1 MKTPKISVE
10 QFYVENASSL
20 GLHLLAGADG
30 LKRIIKEPTVN
41 RPGLALAGFT
51 KYFANKRIQTIGS
64 AEATYLKSLTKEERL
79 ERFEQVCRCKIPGW
93 CFLETFVRTRS
104 FWLWRTNFRFR
115 SSAVR

>member
-1 MKTPKISVE
+1 MMKTLKISVE

-64 AEATYLKSLTKEERL
+64 AEATYLKSLSKEERL
-79 ERFEQVCRCKIPGW
+79 KRFVAAKFRGW
-93 CFLETFVRTRS
+93 CFPETFVRIRNFWPWRIS
-104 FWLWRTNFRFR
+104 FLFR
-115 SSAVR
+115 SSVVR

>member
-64 AEATYLKSLTKEERL
+64 AEATYLKSLTKEDRL
-79 ERFEQVCRCKIPGW
+79 ERFEQVCRCKIPGVVFSRNLRPDKE
-93 CFLETFVRTRS
+93 FL
-104 FWLWRTNFRFR
+104 
-115 SSAVR
+115 A

>member
-1 MKTPKISVE
+1 MKTLKISVE

-51 KYFANKRIQTIGS
+51 NI
-64 AEATYLKSLTKEERL
+64 L
-79 ERFEQVCRCKIPGW
+79 
-93 CFLETFVRTRS
+93 
-104 FWLWRTNFRFR
+104 RTNAFKP
-115 SSAVR
+115 SVRLRRLI

>member
-41 RPGLALAGFT
+41 RPAWPWRVHQIFCE
-51 KYFANKRIQTIGS
+51 QTHS
-64 AEATYLKSLTKEERL
+64 NH
-79 ERFEQVCRCKIPGW
+79 RFG
-93 CFLETFVRTRS
+93 
-104 FWLWRTNFRFR
+104 
-115 SSAVR
+115 